1 HKPSFVLTSAHR
13 RLHAAGGS
21 TAYQQY
27 VRHLNRTLPEP
38 DQVERFA
45 TGYQDYLQAPLQ
57 PLTENLDSSTYETFE
72 KDPVKYAQY
81 EKVGRNRMNEG
92 HLEFEGTD
100 SRDIAVYQ
108 ALLDRVPAG
117 SEETTVPFFIVPRS
131 SIHARSGS
139 SVIMVVGAGRGP
151 LVNCSLRA
159 AASAERKVRVYAVE
173 KNPNALVTLQ
183 NMKAEQW
190 GDQVTVVFTDMR
202 RWKAPEK
209 CDILVSE
216 LLGSFGDN
224 ELSPECLDG
233 AQKFLKRKSYTYI
246 LDRVYHWDADNAGGI
261 SIPASY
267 TAYVTPLSS
276 SKLHSEVA
284 AYKDLAHFETPYVVM
299 FQSVAELADP
309 QPLWRFDHPNC
320 REVPDDPDEASM
332 VLSSNLHNVRHTHVT
347 FDSAHAMTVHGVAGY
362 FESVLYDDVII
373 SIHPN
378 THSPGMFSWF
388 PIFFPLRA
396 PLAVPKGAIVEVD
409 FWRLTDGKKVWYEWC
424 VQTRLEVSE
433 GPEGGKRVVRLTTS
447 PIHNVSGRSSWIG

>member
-1 HKPSFVLTSAHR
+1 
-13 RLHAAGGS
+13 
-21 TAYQQY
+21 
-27 VRHLNRTLPEP
+27 
-38 DQVERFA
+38 
-45 TGYQDYLQAPLQ
+45 
-57 PLTENLDSSTYETFE
+57 
-72 KDPVKYAQY
+72 
-81 EKVGRNRMNEG
+81 MNEG

-100 SRDIAVYQ
+100 SRDIVSSLSTSPPPSHLIRTLNSPTGRLPSATRSRPRRLGGNNVSPHNQSILSKRPFLYCPTLIHPR
-108 ALLDRVPAG
+108 ALRFQRHHG
-117 SEETTVPFFIVPRS
+117 CRRRPRS
-131 SIHARSGS
+131 TRQLQSARRGVGRAQGPRVRRREEPERVGYVSWGFS
-139 SVIMVVGAGRGP
+139 SAFPRDCLFLFIYEEFGAMDGDQYCYDDVCR
-151 LVNCSLRA
+151 
-159 AASAERKVRVYAVE
+159 
-173 KNPNALVTLQ
+173 LQ

-233 AQKFLKRKSYTYI
+233 AQKFLKP
-246 LDRVYHWDADNAGGI
+246 GGI